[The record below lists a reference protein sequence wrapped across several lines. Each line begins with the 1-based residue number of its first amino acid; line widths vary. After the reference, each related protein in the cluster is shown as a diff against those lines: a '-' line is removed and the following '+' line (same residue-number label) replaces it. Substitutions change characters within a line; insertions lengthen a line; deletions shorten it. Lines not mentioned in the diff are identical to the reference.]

1 MGEIKK
7 PKNQRADI
15 WTGYIITKSGKK
27 IPRLM
32 REKEAKIFSSETGK
46 AVFKGMK
53 IWELREL

>member
-1 MGEIKK
+1 MGKIKK
-7 PKNQRADI
+7 PKNQKVSV
-15 WTGYIITKSGKK
+15 WTGYITTKSGKK